1 MWRWAELLPVIDPGN
16 IVSLGEGDTLL
27 MPLSHLG
34 DKLGLS
40 QLFLKDEGINPTGSF
55 KARGMSSAVS
65 KARELGLE
73 KLAIPSAGNAAG
85 ALAAYAARARTEAY
99 VCMPQDT
106 PMANVLECQLAG
118 AQVNLIPGLISDCA
132 HLVGEASRQ
141 HGWFDLS
148 TFKEP
153 WRVEGK
159 KIMGYEIAEAFKWS
173 LPDVIIYPTGGG
185 TGLVGMWK
193 AFQELLELG
202 WLESKQIPRM
212 VVVQASGCAPVV
224 QAFAAGAK
232 SCNFWED
239 SKTIASGL
247 RVPKPFADRLILQV
261 LRESQG
267 TATAVED
274 VEIIAARSQ
283 LGETEGIFCA
293 PEGAATLAGL
303 YHLIDSGWIKP
314 IDQIVLFNTGSGLK
328 YVY

>member
-1 MWRWAELLPVIDPGN
+1 
-16 IVSLGEGDTLL
+16 
-27 MPLSHLG
+27 
-34 DKLGLS
+34 
-40 QLFLKDEGINPTGSF
+40 
-55 KARGMSSAVS
+55 
-65 KARELGLE
+65 
-73 KLAIPSAGNAAG
+73 
-85 ALAAYAARARTEAY
+85 
-99 VCMPQDT
+99 
-106 PMANVLECQLAG
+106 
-118 AQVNLIPGLISDCA
+118 
-132 HLVGEASRQ
+132 
-141 HGWFDLS
+141 
-148 TFKEP
+148 
-153 WRVEGK
+153 VEGK

-247 RVPKPFADRLILQV
+247 HVPKPFADRLILQV

-283 LGETEGIFCA
+283 LGKTEGIFCA